1 MMWGIVCIL
10 LSCCLFVHLGLADA
24 ILRVTRIKLPYLR
37 CAKCLSFWSVLIYSL
52 MVVPVRV
59 EVSVLLAFVCAY
71 AALWIELLLGSIA
84 NIYEKVSNS
93 MDAEASAS
101 ASASEGDEEDSTKGE
116 ESPLP

>member
-1 MMWGIVCIL
+1 MWGIVCIL

-24 ILRVTRIKLPYLR
+24 ILHVTRVKIPYLR

-52 MVVPVRV
+52 SVVPIRA

-71 AALWIELLLGSIA
+71 AALWIELLLGYIA
-84 NIYEKVSNS
+84 NLYEKVSNN
-93 MDAEASAS
+93 MDAEEPASSS
-101 ASASEGDEEDSTKGE
+101 ATTGNEEDKTGKGK